1 MGKFNHTC
9 CGVCL
14 ARESKVKS
22 ALSARSLAIEEPL
35 FFLLVE
41 EDELDA
47 DWLGTILSF
56 SLFLIIQSVAS
67 VRLYLGVITFGM
79 QRIRS

>member
-1 MGKFNHTC
+1 M
-9 CGVCL
+9 
-14 ARESKVKS
+14 KS
-22 ALSARSLAIEEPL
+22 ALSARSLAREEPL
-35 FFLLVE
+35 FFFFLLVE
-41 EDELDA
+41 EDELNA

>member
-1 MGKFNHTC
+1 MLGSRVKGEKC
-9 CGVCL
+9 IECSL
-14 ARESKVKS
+14 ARERRASFF
-22 ALSARSLAIEEPL
+22 

-41 EDELDA
+41 EDELNA